1 MTDQG
6 NQTAL
11 LEALS
16 NITNELKR
24 INQTLAGLGG
34 GQAQTSRPPGP
45 GARGP
50 ISRGPSPRGAKPAYG
65 RPRKEGFG
73 ASESGGDEERG
84 ASPRFESRKPSA
96 RAGVKGRPSK
106 GPSSFKKKEGY
117 PKRPK

>member
-6 NQTAL
+6 NQKEL

-34 GQAQTSRPPGP
+34 QAQTSRPPAP

-50 ISRGPSPRGAKPAYG
+50 ISRGPSPRGPKPAYG
-65 RPRKEGFG
+65 RPRKEGYG
-73 ASESGGDEERG
+73 AAESSDEERG
-84 ASPRFESRKPSA
+84 AAPRFESKRPSI
-96 RAGVKGRPSK
+96 RTGVKGRPSK
-106 GPSSFKKKEGY
+106 GPTSFKKKEGY